1 MIAATILSAG
11 RSTRMGHPKAR
22 LLYRGRTFL
31 QGILEAAEAAGL
43 RRIVAVGADAA
54 EILSGHDLRGVSVV
68 TNTEMDSGPIGSI
81 RAAIREIRD
90 DPVEA
95 ILVWPVDLPHVSVK
109 TIELLREAFS
119 NTGGPIVLPVYRGT
133 RGHPVIF
140 GRPVFA
146 ELLDTS
152 LQDGARDVVHRDTSR
167 VVEVEV
173 EDSAVVSDLNTP
185 EEYEGLLRL
194 EDRHRG
200 KEPD

>member
-1 MIAATILSAG
+1 MIAATILAAG

-31 QGILEAAEAAGL
+31 QGILDAAEAAGL
-43 RRIVAVGADAA
+43 RRIVAVGADAT
-54 EILSGHDLRGVSVV
+54 EILSGHDLHGVSVV

-95 ILVWPVDLPHVSVK
+95 LLVWPVDLPHVSVK
-109 TIELLREAFS
+109 TIEMLKDAFS
-119 NTGGPIVLPVYRGT
+119 RTHGPVIVPVYHGT
-133 RGHPVIF
+133 RGHPVVF
-140 GRPVFA
+140 GRDVFS
-146 ELLDTS
+146 ELLDPG
-152 LQDGARDVVHRDTSR
+152 LHDGARAVVHRDQSR

-173 EDSAVVSDLNTP
+173 DDSAIISDLNTP

-200 KEPD
+200 QEPE